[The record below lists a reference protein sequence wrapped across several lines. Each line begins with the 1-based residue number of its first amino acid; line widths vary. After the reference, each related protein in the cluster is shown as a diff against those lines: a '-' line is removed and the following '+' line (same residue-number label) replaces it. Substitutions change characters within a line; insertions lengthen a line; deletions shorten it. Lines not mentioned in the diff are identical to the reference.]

1 MNKTQRVH
9 FLTAYTEYL
18 WEQGIKTEEA
28 YVGDASR
35 FLRFLA
41 DRATAADVAQFLRG
55 DGYSTHYARRLRN
68 TLRKFYEFAA
78 ERLDIHNNPLA

>member
-41 DRATAADVAQFLRG
+41 GRATADDVTLFLRG
-55 DGYSTHYARRLRN
+55 NGHSTHYARRLRN
-68 TLRKFYEFAA
+68 NLRKFYEFAT
-78 ERLDIHNNPLA
+78 ERLGIDNNPLA

>member
-1 MNKTQRVH
+1 MSKSRRVH

-18 WEQGIKTEEA
+18 WEQGIKTEET

-41 DRATAADVAQFLRG
+41 ARATADDVAEFLQG
-55 DGYSTHYARRLRN
+55 DGHSAHYRRRLRR
-68 TLRKFYEFAA
+68 TLGKFYEFA
-78 ERLDIHNNPLA
+78 EKQLDIPGHPLS